1 MSTSWACA
9 WQVSTYRAWLWGAD
23 TWPFATLRADWVVAY
38 TRIVTAHRAW
48 VMKFLLAC
56 TWVVA
61 TYRAEGVAIPLGI
74 LEILVCSY
82 KIVNGKVELIIKKAR
97 ASSDNLLELNH
108 IIDRSE
114 EYDIAH
120 IASIHASGEFL

>member
-1 MSTSWACA
+1 MVTNA
-9 WQVSTYRAWLWGAD
+9 
-23 TWPFATLRADWVVAY
+23 
-38 TRIVTAHRAW
+38 RIVTAYRAGLFGLC
-48 VMKFLLAC
+48 VAR

-61 TYRAEGVAIPLGI
+61 TYRAEGVTIPLGI

-82 KIVNGKVELIIKKAR
+82 EIVNGKVELIIKKAR

-120 IASIHASGEFL
+120 IASVHACREFLRGGKNDGE

>member
-1 MSTSWACA
+1 
-9 WQVSTYRAWLWGAD
+9 VSTYRAWLWWAD
-23 TWPFATLRADWVVAY
+23 AWPFATLRADWVVAY

-61 TYRAEGVAIPLGI
+61 TYRAERVAIPLGI

-82 KIVNGKVELIIKKAR
+82 KIVNGKVVFIVKKSC
-97 ASSDNLLELNH
+97 ASSDNLLKLNH
-108 IIDRSE
+108 IIDGAHE
-114 EYDIAH
+114 HDIAH
-120 IASIHASGEFL
+120 VAGIHTCGEFLRGGENNGE

>member
-1 MSTSWACA
+1 MVTNA
-9 WQVSTYRAWLWGAD
+9 
-23 TWPFATLRADWVVAY
+23 
-38 TRIVTAHRAW
+38 RIVTAHRAW
-48 VMKFLLAC
+48 LMKFLLAC

-82 KIVNGKVELIIKKAR
+82 KVVNGKVELIIKKSR

-108 IIDRSE
+108 IIDGS
-114 EYDIAH
+114 
-120 IASIHASGEFL
+120 